1 MEPSL
6 IDKANKPHWLHAKLI
21 ECYNDEHIIDSPL
34 CKMLEMFPAGTML
47 KDNAGNY
54 WVRRARAAVTRHRF
68 ITVDDQENYY
78 MQKYLLNIPVTPS
91 DDIVIHP
98 PLSWIQAAVNANIV
112 D

>member
-1 MEPSL
+1 
-6 IDKANKPHWLHAKLI
+6 
-21 ECYNDEHIIDSPL
+21 
-34 CKMLEMFPAGTML
+34 MLEMFPAGTML
-47 KDNAGNY
+47 KDNTGNF

-98 PLSWIQAAVNANIV
+98 PLSWIQAAINANIV
-112 D
+112 DQQCDVRANLLDAVKRGFNIENSRNVPCPSISR